1 MRRMPT
7 SPMRWGD
14 EYVGLLRS
22 SVRFYDWRRI
32 ANVVWRIIVNLHA
45 QYARCRY
52 HLSRWSAI
60 LLARIEPEQLDEHVD
75 FQRHFIWEAGRE
87 PEFDEGLAW
96 DIRHDLRRRGG
107 YKDYLERAEDDRR
120 TLIENAER
128 GLHGPSLMPF
138 WTTAY
143 SFKEAFIEAFA
154 RPCRFLFNV
163 SLFLADVSLFLAR
176 R

>member
-1 MRRMPT
+1 M
-7 SPMRWGD
+7 
-14 EYVGLLRS
+14 
-22 SVRFYDWRRI
+22 
-32 ANVVWRIIVNLHA
+32 
-45 QYARCRY
+45 
-52 HLSRWSAI
+52 
-60 LLARIEPEQLDEHVD
+60 LARIEPEQLDEHVD

-128 GLHGPSLMPF
+128 GLHGPSFGQLWPTLKDDFM
-138 WTTAY
+138 
-143 SFKEAFIEAFA
+143 EVFIEPIA

-163 SLFLADVSLFLAR
+163 SLFLFDVSLFLAR